1 MSPVILSAA
10 GTALLLLT
18 DGQGLPRV
26 RHFGADLGPVA
37 GPELLPALTSSAP
50 ALPLLAA
57 QGDGWYGRAG
67 LSGTRTGEHW
77 AVRWTL
83 DRLDAQATPGAGG
96 TVTVAAS
103 DERAGLALVSELAM
117 DAGGLVTLRHTVT
130 NTAATPYRLEGL
142 TCALPVPARAG
153 ELLDFTGRWALEKVP
168 QRRAFGH
175 GAWSRENRRGR
186 TGHDAA
192 GLLVAGTEGFGFGGG
207 EVWAVHAGWSGN
219 HVHYAERFHE
229 GVALL
234 AAGELLEP
242 GEITLAQGES
252 YRTPLVYFTWSG
264 SGLDEASAR
273 LHEHLRA
280 AHPLPV
286 RPVTL
291 NNWEATYFD
300 HGLDRLLELAEK
312 AAAAGIERFVLDD
325 GWFRHR
331 RHDRA
336 GLGDWYVD
344 EGVWP
349 DGLHP
354 LADHV
359 RKLGM
364 QFGLWFE
371 PEMINEDSD
380 LARAH
385 PDWIL
390 GRLERMPPPYRH
402 QQTLDLARPQ
412 AYDYLLERLD
422 TLVGEY
428 TLDYIKWD
436 HNRDIAEPVHDGVA
450 GVHAQTEATYRLL
463 DELRRRHPGLEI
475 ESCSSGGA
483 RVDYG
488 ILART
493 DRVWTSDSNDALDR
507 QAIQRWTGLL
517 VPPERMG
524 AHVGAPH
531 DHVTGR
537 SLPLAFRA
545 GTALFGHMGVE
556 WDLTSASEAD
566 LEELATWIALHKRL
580 RPVLHAGRVVR
591 ADHPDPSSLLH
602 GVVLPERGVYCYVQV
617 TSRVES
623 APAPLR
629 LPGLD
634 PAALYEVRVVGPVP
648 QGAAMPPWAAMPE
661 WAAAPVRL
669 PGAVLAELG
678 LPAPGLRP
686 TSVLVIEV
694 ERISG

>member
-10 GTALLLLT
+10 GTALLLDT

-37 GPELLPALTSSAP
+37 GPDLLPALGSPAP
-50 ALPLLAA
+50 ALPLLPA
-57 QGDGWYGRAG
+57 QGDSWYGRPG

-77 AVRWTL
+77 PVRWTL
-83 DRLDAQATPGAGG
+83 DRLDVDAAPGAGG
-96 TVTVAAS
+96 TVTIAAS
-103 DERAGLALVSELAM
+103 DEQAGLALVSELAM

-130 NTAATPYRLEGL
+130 NTAATPYRLAGL

-168 QRRAFGH
+168 QRRPFGH
-175 GAWSRENRRGR
+175 GVWSRENRRGR
-186 TGHDAA
+186 TGHDAT
-192 GLLVAGTEGFGFGGG
+192 GLLVAGTDGFGFRGG

-219 HVHYAERFHE
+219 HVHYAERLHE
-229 GVALL
+229 QLALL

-242 GEITLAQGES
+242 GEITLAEGES

-280 AHPLPV
+280 ARPLPV

-300 HGLDRLLELAEK
+300 HGLDRLLELADK

-359 RKLGM
+359 RKHGM

-390 GRLERMPPPYRH
+390 GRSERMPPPQRN
-402 QQTLDLARPQ
+402 QQTLDLAEPG
-412 AYDYLLERLD
+412 AYAYLLERLD

-428 TLDYIKWD
+428 ALDYIKWD

-524 AHVGAPH
+524 AHVGAPR
-531 DHVTGR
+531 DHITGR
-537 SLPLAFRA
+537 ALPLAFRA

-566 LEELATWIALHKRL
+566 LDELATWIALHKRL
-580 RPVLHAGRVVR
+580 RPVLHAGKVVR

-602 GVVLPERGVYCYVQV
+602 GVVLPERGVFGYVQL

-634 PAALYEVRVVGPVP
+634 PAALYEVRVAGPVP

-669 PGAVLAELG
+669 PGAALGELG
-678 LPAPGLRP
+678 LPAPALRP

-694 ERISG
+694 ERI